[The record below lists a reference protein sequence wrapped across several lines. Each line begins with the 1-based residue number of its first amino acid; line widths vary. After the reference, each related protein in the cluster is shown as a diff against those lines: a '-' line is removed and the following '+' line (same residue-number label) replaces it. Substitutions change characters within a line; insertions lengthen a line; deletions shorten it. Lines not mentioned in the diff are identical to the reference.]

1 LPELTKEAIA
11 AIVAERHPSTLAILK
26 KCLEDERIKVS
37 DEKLLPL
44 IRQMQSD
51 GEIKLYPAAK
61 AGSFE
66 EYLTSYWETWWIYL
80 TMAIAVSESLL
91 VFTQSLTG
99 ALLLLRI
106 VFGLGMLGFIPG
118 YLTVLIIFPGRQI
131 NNLER
136 VALSIFLS
144 VLISITMGVLLGLG
158 PFFQPSINIFILS
171 VYVISADFA
180 AGYRSYD
187 FLRRAH

>member
-11 AIVAERHPSTLAILK
+11 AIVAERNPSNLAALK

-51 GEIKLYPAAK
+51 GEIRLYPAAK

-131 NNLER
+131 NILER
-136 VALSIFLS
+136 LALSIFLS

>member
-1 LPELTKEAIA
+1 MPELTKEAIA
-11 AIVAERHPSTLAILK
+11 AIVAERNPSTLAILK